1 MVRSGIGAHARAAI
15 SVFTLALLTVLAT
28 PSASF
33 ALSGGAPSAAGN
45 PPPPASPTGAPETV
59 PSAGTVTLSSAKTSP
74 RKSFYYGFRAPSL
87 RFEIESTQAQ
97 NDLQVDV
104 LNEAGEPIRSFFRRD
119 VEPGRTVGICW
130 DGATAEKKPAPKG
143 HYSFRVSAQGTSQV
157 ARLAS
162 TATEGLSLSFDFYV
176 YAFPVLGAH
185 DFGGAGSGFGA
196 GRSGHTHQGQDV
208 MAECG
213 TPLVAARGG
222 RVQFTGND
230 GAAGIY
236 MVIDGKGT
244 PYDTAY
250 MHLQEPSPFETG
262 DVVRTGQPIGLVGD
276 TGNAQGCHLHFELW
290 AGPGWYE
297 GGSPVDPL
305 PYLKKWDKYS

>member
-1 MVRSGIGAHARAAI
+1 M
-15 SVFTLALLTVLAT
+15 VLAT
-28 PSASF
+28 PCASF

-45 PPPPASPTGAPETV
+45 PAPSASPTGAPEAA
-59 PSAGTVTLSSAKTSP
+59 PSAGTVTLSSARTSP
-74 RKSFYYGFRAPSL
+74 RKSYYYGYRAPSL
-87 RFEIESTQAQ
+87 RFEIESSQAQ
-97 NDLQVDV
+97 NDLQIDV
-104 LNEAGEPIRSFFRRD
+104 LNEAGEPVRSFFRRD
-119 VEPGRTVGICW
+119 VEPGRPVGIRW
-130 DGATAEKKPAPKG
+130 DGATAERKPAPKG
-143 HYSFRVSAQGTSQV
+143 RYSFRVSAQGSSRV
-157 ARLAS
+157 ARLSS
-162 TATEGLSLSFDFYV
+162 TTTEGLSLSFDFYV

-185 DFGGAGSGFGA
+185 DFGGAQSVFGA

-222 RVQFTGND
+222 RIQFAGD
-230 GAAGIY
+230 DDAAGIY
-236 MVIDGKGT
+236 LVIDGKGT
-244 PYDTAY
+244 PYDTTY
-250 MHLQEPSPFETG
+250 MHLQQPSPFQTG

-305 PYLKKWDKYS
+305 PYLKKWDRYS